1 MTGFWSPIVGAFATF
16 FAAWGRSLRQILPE
30 KLGER
35 LRFDRN
41 CIDFYVKGPE
51 DIHHAKVSADADI
64 RLILNRKATVTHS
77 CHMPRAALR
86 EIERAVAVEAA
97 RAMPLNTSE
106 LIISHA
112 VSSKTNTNNV
122 AVTIVAARKNYVYQ
136 LLTASKDKK
145 MAISAIAVEGETGLV
160 PLHISHLR
168 RQRLWRTGSIC
179 LAALT
184 LLLLLSQI
192 PAMYLSSLERDLIEV
207 DDAIQSAQKNT
218 AQIARLQRQMR
229 SMRGL
234 SEAVRKAKD
243 EAQIL
248 ELLSILT
255 NSSPDDVVITRFN
268 LTGERLSLTG
278 RSRSPEEWVIKLQQL
293 PVFGS
298 VRLTSVRAFGAGET
312 KDFDLMCLINW
323 PEEGQR

>member
-1 MTGFWSPIVGAFATF
+1 MTGFWSPLVGAFATF
-16 FAAWGRSLRQILPE
+16 FAVWGRSLRQALPE

-35 LRFDRN
+35 LRFERN
-41 CIDFYVKGPE
+41 CTDFHAGGPE
-51 DIHHAKVSADADI
+51 DIEHAQRATDTDV
-64 RLILNRKATVTHS
+64 RLILDHKATVTHS

-86 EIERAVAVEAA
+86 EIERAVAVEAS
-97 RAMPLNTSE
+97 RAMPLKTSE

-122 AVTIVAARKNYVYQ
+122 AVTIVAARKNFVYQ
-136 LLTASKDKK
+136 LLTACKDKK
-145 MAISAIAVEGETGLV
+145 MTISAIAVESETGLI
-160 PLHISHLR
+160 PLHIPYLR
-168 RQRLWRTGSIC
+168 RQRVWRTSSIC

-192 PAMYLSSLERDLIEV
+192 PAMYLSSLQRDLIEV
-207 DDAIQSAQKNT
+207 DDAIQVAQKNT

-234 SEAVRKAKD
+234 SEAVRNAKN

-255 NSSPDDVVITRFN
+255 DSSPDDVVINRFN

-278 RSRSPEEWVIKLQQL
+278 RSRSPEEWVLKLQQL

-298 VRLTSVRAFGAGET
+298 VRLTSVRAFGGGET
-312 KDFDLMCLINW
+312 KDFDLICLINW
-323 PEEGQR
+323 PEEGQG